1 MKFHA
6 GLICIGGPVGGMT
19 LDDQLAL
26 FEIALDEVGEEDLV
40 NQVLE
45 VSMEEDGAVHVLRYS
60 LPPN

>member
-1 MKFHA
+1 MKL
-6 GLICIGGPVGGMT
+6 LIDECLSGSVGGMT

-26 FEIALDEVGEEDLV
+26 FEIALDEIGEDDLV

-45 VSMEEDGAVHVLRYS
+45 VSAQEDGAVHVLRYW